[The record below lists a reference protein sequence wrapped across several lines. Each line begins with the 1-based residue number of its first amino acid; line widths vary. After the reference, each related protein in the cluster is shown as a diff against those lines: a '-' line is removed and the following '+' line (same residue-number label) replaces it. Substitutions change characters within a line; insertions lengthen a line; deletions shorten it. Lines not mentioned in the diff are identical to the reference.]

1 MSLICELSFYQKAFK
16 MFLLTSHY
24 IPNIVLGTGMVCKTT
39 VGLHPNSEG
48 NERRKEERK
57 RGRRKGERIE
67 AREGERVEGGGRK
80 GKGREERN
88 DKKQW

>member
-57 RGRRKGERIE
+57 RGREERRKDGSKGGR
-67 AREGERVEGGGRK
+67 EGGGR
-80 GKGREERN
+80 GKEGEREGRKE
-88 DKKQW
+88 